1 MDNKDILT
9 PAEIGEYLSLDQCS
23 RFFKHRINGVDKSE
37 HHDSDE
43 YDEAFTPLNLLL
55 AEAGEQFEQGV
66 KRQYEQYADDVVDL
80 TSDDDSD
87 TFDPDTGTVCA
98 TIKSYIDAPV
108 ETGFTVL
115 FQPTLTGEM
124 AAYDIA
130 GHADFVLIWA
140 TESGA
145 GVRVIDAK
153 STADEKSYHQIQA
166 AIYTRLI
173 EQAVTASAEID
184 SDRVNYSAGVVTR
197 DTEWP
202 TPFDLESHPSFDY
215 QSRIT
220 DITRMLQ
227 EDGDIDT
234 TSDLTLGEARHAL
247 TGKCGQCPFSESCA
261 TEAFE
266 ASHIRLL
273 GLTESEQEA
282 LAGYEVTTIE
292 ELADLCTVPNDNEWE
307 PTTQKRAGWVRK
319 DDKYYDLKADPTIGD
334 RLPNLVY
341 RAEAVRQQLSDPDDY
356 QNGLWI
362 PGTGKCQLPEDNP
375 FDPEGDDVK
384 FAPNSMIRVYLNI
397 QEDHLR
403 DRVVQLSARV
413 SVSDPDIDS
422 IRISELSDDSSQSD
436 ELTNEQIGF
445 NPTAADNDERQ
456 LLASFAANLN
466 LAIETVA
473 RKLDVDDA
481 HIDSEQDHPL
491 LQFYTYTADEYHALR
506 EAIDRVTD
514 ADSDG
519 REGGDTEDGTDGSGA
534 NSGRSD
540 SGTTGKSRA
549 IPTESQNTDLTARQG
564 VESPE
569 QLIQAFDETLEG
581 EPGVD
586 TPRVAHIKPE
596 LESRLAIP
604 APSYGLLHVYD
615 CVNTPTDDYSKSKS
629 PEEWAHTPE
638 STEID
643 ETVDIRSLFR
653 HRLFNTERAWS
664 RTDEG
669 ISVDPTTYPDGNSG
683 VKTRHRDGAEIP
695 LGYLWAA
702 MGRIDERWI
711 ETVEMD
717 IDDDASYI
725 KNDINSYL
733 YHNSA
738 RRTNQI
744 SEDDVTA
751 LGKHF
756 VDAIE
761 HVERAAFYR
770 NEKITNRKPEVDP
783 ATLWTDSRETE
794 TIAEAARDYLAF
806 EHTAQ
811 KQERYELYRKL
822 PRQRILSGE
831 SIPVKITSIDT
842 DTESNINVVVEGE
855 LEYDDRYLFGEN
867 ARDAILA
874 CKRKGKEGTSGGDR
888 MVAKHLNTS
897 SYKGEMDTPSK
908 IEMGVKATIRSIDL
922 KAETITFELRN
933 MYGKPSRYDRKHR
946 RFTLDND
953 EATGDDFKMYVARGM
968 SLILDPTTENFPADR
983 ADKAL
988 ETADQNAVHDLLES
1002 LRWGQADALSDTM
1015 FDADHLEAFAEWMN
1029 ANIGPETY
1037 PNDAQQRFITASD
1050 QVGLL
1055 QGPPGTGKTD
1065 GTLAPTLCAR
1075 LFAAGQTG
1083 QSVSGLIT
1091 APSNTAVDEV
1101 LESTAELLN
1110 TLSEQGVH
1118 GLSQETVDI
1127 VRVTYNPPEN
1137 PIDGVEYLHYS
1148 DSDGAKRLRELRDQ
1162 MQAADS
1168 RVIPSSQTNQTP
1180 TADGGQTQSGQATIG
1195 VFDADES
1202 TTTDVT
1208 GDGPPASEQSHTL
1221 IFATPT
1227 SSWGIFKKIN
1237 TTSSPDP
1244 AEIASFDLWDLVV
1257 ADEASMLTLPKL
1269 ILSGVGMKRSGQ
1281 LLLGG
1286 DHRQLPP
1293 VNKHDWEETH
1303 RKSIVEA
1310 APQLSAL
1317 NYFRLLGGDLDSDH
1331 EDDADSDEGSRMAEH
1346 GSDENKAED
1355 VPRTADGDDTDV
1367 LDAKQREQLAADID
1381 PERNPIPLVQLDTT
1395 FRFGTETAD
1404 FLGDVVYNKD
1414 GIDYSANGHDDI
1426 PQLDTARSEP
1436 LQTAYAPNP
1445 ITVITYNSDRTFQ
1458 QVNPIEAVI
1467 CNSLLLRHTH
1477 EATAGVVTPHN
1488 AHRSRIRSNV
1498 STMEKKMDNPP
1509 VDLDNGTQVET
1520 VNRFQGGQKD
1530 IMIVSATASNPQ
1542 FIRSESDFLLELNRA
1557 NVAFSRHKYKLIVV
1571 MAESLLSHIPKEP
1584 DTYDESLLWKTL
1596 AYKVGEPPT
1605 VDHDPD
1611 WSGTLKDFAPVP
1623 TPDEQLAEATDLSIY
1638 QF

>member
-1 MDNKDILT
+1 MADNDILT

-23 RFFKHRINGVDKSE
+23 RFFKHRIDGVDSSE
-37 HHDSDE
+37 NHDSDE

-66 KRQYEQYADDVVDL
+66 KSQYEQYADDVVDL
-80 TSDDDSD
+80 TSGDDSD
-87 TFDPDTGTVCA
+87 TFDPDTATIRA
-98 TIKSYIDAPV
+98 TIKSYTDAPV

-115 FQPTLTGEM
+115 FQPTLTGEI

-130 GHADFVLIWA
+130 GHADFVLVWA

-153 STADEKSYHQIQA
+153 STAEEKSYHQIQA
-166 AIYTRLI
+166 AIYARLI

-184 SDRVNYSAGVVTR
+184 TKAVSYSAGVVTR
-197 DTEWP
+197 NTEWP
-202 TPFDLESHPSFDY
+202 TPFELKSHPSFDY
-215 QSRIT
+215 RSRIT

-227 EDGDIDT
+227 ASGDIDT
-234 TSDLTLGEARHAL
+234 ASNLTLGEAPHAL
-247 TGKCGQCPFSESCA
+247 TGKCGQCPYSESCA

-266 ASHIRLL
+266 ASHVRLL
-273 GLTESEQEA
+273 GLSESEQQE
-282 LAGYEVTTIE
+282 LADYGVTTIE
-292 ELADLCTVPNDNEWE
+292 ELADLCTVPNDEEWK
-307 PTTQKRAGWVRK
+307 PTTQKRAGWVNK
-319 DDKYYDLKADPTIGD
+319 NETYFDLKANPTIGD

-341 RAEAVRQQLSDPDDY
+341 RAEAIRQQLADHDEY
-356 QNGLWI
+356 QDGLWI
-362 PGTGKCQLPEDNP
+362 PGTGKCQLPEDDP
-375 FDPEGDDVK
+375 FDAEEAE
-384 FAPNSMIRVYLNI
+384 FAPSSMIRVYLNV
-397 QEDHLR
+397 QKDHLR

-413 SVSDPDIDS
+413 SVSETDIDS
-422 IRISELSDDSSQSD
+422 IRISKLSDDAGEGD
-436 ELTNEQIGF
+436 DAADKQIGF
-445 NPTAADNDERQ
+445 DSVAADHHERD
-456 LLASFAANLN
+456 LLASFVANLN
-466 LAIETVA
+466 VAIETVA
-473 RKLDVDDA
+473 RKLDIDDA
-481 HIDSEQDHPL
+481 NINSDQDHPL
-491 LQFYTYTADEYHALR
+491 LQFYTYTGDEYHALR
-506 EAIDRVTD
+506 EAINRVTD
-514 ADSDG
+514 AASNG
-519 REGGDTEDGTDGSGA
+519 REGGNADGDVTGSGA
-534 NSGRSD
+534 ESRRDDSD
-540 SGTTGKSRA
+540 STNESEAT
-549 IPTESQNTDLTARQG
+549 PTEPSTSSDLIAGQR

-569 QLIQAFDETLEG
+569 QLIRAFADTLEG

-604 APSYGLLHVYD
+604 SPSYGLLHVYD
-615 CVNTPTDDYSKSKS
+615 CVNPPPDDYSKPKS
-629 PEEWAHTPE
+629 PGGWAHTPD
-638 STEID
+638 STEGD

-664 RTDEG
+664 RTDDG
-669 ISVDPTTYPDGNSG
+669 ISVDPTTYPDSKNG

-702 MGRIDERWI
+702 MGRIDEQWI

-717 IDDDASYI
+717 IDDDAPYI
-725 KNDINSYL
+725 TNDINSYL

-770 NEKITNRKPEVDP
+770 NENITDRKPEVDP
-783 ATLWTDSRETE
+783 ATLWIDTRETA

-811 KQERYELYRKL
+811 QQESYELYRKL

-831 SIPVKITSIDT
+831 SIPVRITSIDT
-842 DTESNINVVVEGE
+842 DTESNINIVVEGE
-855 LEYDDRYLFGEN
+855 LEYDDRYLFGEEN
-867 ARDAILA
+867 ASDAKLA

-888 MVAKHLNTS
+888 MVAKHLDTS
-897 SYKGEMDTPSK
+897 SYKGEMDTPSQ

-922 KAETITFELRN
+922 KDETITFELRN
-933 MYGKPSRYDRKHR
+933 MYGDPSRYDRKHR
-946 RFTLDND
+946 RFTLDNA
-953 EATGDDFKMYVARGM
+953 EATGNFMKMYVSRGM

-988 ETADQNAVHDLLES
+988 ETADQNAVHGLLES

-1015 FDADHLEAFAEWMN
+1015 FDTDYLEAFAEWMH

-1037 PNDAQQRFITASD
+1037 PNDAQQQFITASD

-1101 LESTAELLN
+1101 LESTADLLD
-1110 TLSEQGVH
+1110 TLSDQGVH

-1148 DSDGAKRLRELRDQ
+1148 DSEGAKRLRELRDQ

-1168 RVIPSSQTNQTP
+1168 RVIPASQTNQTP
-1180 TADGGQTQSGQATIG
+1180 TTDGGQTQSGQATIG
-1195 VFDADES
+1195 VFDEDES

-1227 SSWGIFKKIN
+1227 SSWGMLKKIN

-1269 ILSGVGMKRSGQ
+1269 ILSGAGMERSGQ

-1293 VNKHDWEETH
+1293 VNKHEWEDTH

-1310 APQLSAL
+1310 APHLSAL
-1317 NYFRLLGGDLDSDH
+1317 NYFRLLGGDLDSDY
-1331 EDDADSDEGSRMAEH
+1331 EGDAGSADADSMAEQES
-1346 GSDENKAED
+1346 GDSNVED
-1355 VPRTADGDDTDV
+1355 APGEVREDTDV
-1367 LDAKQREQLAADID
+1367 LDTDQRERLAADID
-1381 PERNPIPLVQLDTT
+1381 PDRNPIPLVQLDTT

-1404 FLGDVVYNKD
+1404 FLGDVVYDKD
-1414 GIDYSANGHDDI
+1414 GIDYSANGHEDI
-1426 PQLDTARSEP
+1426 PQLDTAQTEP
-1436 LQTAYAPNP
+1436 LQAAYASNP
-1445 ITVITYNSDRTFQ
+1445 ITVITYNSDQTYQ
-1458 QVNPIEAVI
+1458 QVNPVEAVI

-1498 STMEKKMDNPP
+1498 STIEKKMDNPP

-1520 VNRFQGGQKD
+1520 VNRFQGGQND

-1557 NVAFSRHKYKLIVV
+1557 NVAFSRHQYKLIVV

-1605 VDHDPD
+1605 VDHGPD

-1623 TPDEQLAEATDLSIY
+1623 TPDEQLAEETDVSVY

>member
-1 MDNKDILT
+1 MADNDILK

-23 RFFKHRINGVDKSE
+23 RFFKHRIDGVDSSE
-37 HHDSDE
+37 NHDSDE
-43 YDEAFTPLNLLL
+43 YNEAFTPLNLLL
-55 AEAGEQFEQGV
+55 AEAGEQFEKGV
-66 KRQYEQYADDVVDL
+66 KRQYEQHADDVIDL
-80 TSDDDSD
+80 KSDDDSD
-87 TFDPDTGTVCA
+87 TFDPDTGIVRA
-98 TIKSYIDAPV
+98 TIKSYIDAPA

-115 FQPTLTGEM
+115 FQPTLTGQI

-130 GHADFVLIWA
+130 GHADFLLVWA

-153 STADEKSYHQIQA
+153 STAEEKSYHQIQA

-184 SDRVNYSAGVVTR
+184 TDTVNYSAGVVTR
-197 DTEWP
+197 NTEWP
-202 TPFDLESHPSFDY
+202 APFDLESHPSFDY

-227 EDGDIDT
+227 ADGDIDT
-234 TSDLTLGEARHAL
+234 TSDLTLGEAQHAL
-247 TGKCGQCPFSESCA
+247 TGKCGQCPYSESCA

-266 ASHIRLL
+266 SSHIRLL
-273 GLTESEQEA
+273 GLSESEQKE
-282 LAGYEVTTIE
+282 LADYDVTTIE
-292 ELADLCTVPNDNEWE
+292 ELADLCTVPNHDEWD

-319 DDKYYDLKADPTIGD
+319 DDKYFDLKADPTIGD
-334 RLPNLVY
+334 QLPNLVY
-341 RAEAVRQQLSDPDDY
+341 RAEAIRQQLADPDEY

-362 PGTGKCQLPEDNP
+362 PGTGKCQLPEDDP
-375 FDPEGDDVK
+375 FDPEDDKVK
-384 FAPNSMIRVYLNI
+384 FAPNSMVRVYLNL

-403 DRVVQLSARV
+403 DRVIQLSARV

-422 IRISELSDDSSQSD
+422 IRISELSDDASESD
-436 ELTNEQIGF
+436 EAADEQIGF
-445 NPTAADNDERQ
+445 DSAAATEHERK

-466 LAIETVA
+466 IAIETVA
-473 RKLDVDDA
+473 RQLDIDDA
-481 HIDSEQDHPL
+481 NIDSDQDHPL
-491 LQFYTYTADEYHALR
+491 LQFYTYTADEYQALR
-506 EAIDRVTD
+506 EAIDRVAD

-519 REGGDTEDGTDGSGA
+519 REGGDTDGDVAGSDA
-534 NSGRSD
+534 DSGRSD
-540 SGTTGKSRA
+540 SGTTGESEA
-549 IPTESQNTDLTARQG
+549 TPTESLTSSDLTAGQR

-569 QLIQAFDETLEG
+569 QLIRAFDDTLEG

-615 CVNTPTDDYSKSKS
+615 CVKPPADDYSKPKS
-629 PEEWAHTPE
+629 PEGWAHTPE
-638 STEID
+638 STESD

-664 RTDEG
+664 RTDDG
-669 ISVDPTTYPDGNSG
+669 INVNPTTYPDSKSG

-702 MGRIDERWI
+702 MGRIDEQWI

-717 IDDDASYI
+717 IDDGARYI

-761 HVERAAFYR
+761 HVERAAIYR
-770 NEKITNRKPEVDP
+770 NENITNRKPEVDP
-783 ATLWTDSRETE
+783 ATLWTDTRETA

-811 KQERYELYRKL
+811 QQERYDLYRKL

-842 DTESNINVVVEGE
+842 DTESNINIVVEGE
-855 LEYDDRYLFGEN
+855 LEYDDRYLFGEEN
-867 ARDAILA
+867 AGDAKLA

-888 MVAKHLNTS
+888 MVAKHLDTS
-897 SYKGEMDTPSK
+897 SYKSEMDTPSQ

-922 KAETITFELRN
+922 KDETITFELRN
-933 MYGKPSRYDRKHR
+933 MYGNPSRYDRRHR

-953 EATGDDFKMYVARGM
+953 EATGDDWKMYVSRGM

-1015 FDADHLEAFAEWMN
+1015 FDADHLEAFAEWMH
-1029 ANIGPETY
+1029 ANIGPDTY

-1101 LESTAELLN
+1101 LESTAVLLD

-1127 VRVTYNPPEN
+1127 IRVTYNPPEN

-1162 MQAADS
+1162 MQGADS
-1168 RVIPSSQTNQTP
+1168 RVVPASQADQTQ
-1180 TADGGQTQSGQATIG
+1180 TTDGGQTQSGQATMG
-1195 VFDADES
+1195 VFDTDES

-1227 SSWGIFKKIN
+1227 SSWGMLKKIN

-1269 ILSGVGMKRSGQ
+1269 ILSGAGMERSGQ

-1310 APQLSAL
+1310 APYLSAL

-1331 EDDADSDEGSRMAEH
+1331 ERDADGGSV
-1346 GSDENKAED
+1346 AED
-1355 VPRTADGDDTDV
+1355 GSGDSNAEDTASEVREDTDV
-1367 LDAKQREQLAADID
+1367 LDADQRERLAADID

-1404 FLGDVVYNKD
+1404 FLGDVVYDKD

-1426 PQLDTARSEP
+1426 PQLDTASTEP
-1436 LQTAYAPNP
+1436 LQAAYSSNR
-1445 ITVITYNSDRTFQ
+1445 ITVITYNSDQTYQ
-1458 QVNPIEAVI
+1458 QVNPIEAII
-1467 CNSLLLRHTH
+1467 CHNLLLRHTH

-1498 STMEKKMDNPP
+1498 SMTENKMDDPP

-1520 VNRFQGGQKD
+1520 VNRFQGGQND

-1557 NVAFSRHKYKLIVV
+1557 NVAFSRHQYKLIVV

-1611 WSGTLKDFAPVP
+1611 WSGTLEDFAPLLP
-1623 TPDEQLAEATDLSIY
+1623 PSKEQLAEATDVSIY